1 MITLEELLLSVLLY
15 IYGGLALSRM
25 YVTSNTLV
33 FTKRV
38 NNLEKFLT
46 KSTSKC

>member
-1 MITLEELLLSVLLY
+1 MITPEELLLSALLY
-15 IYGGLALSRM
+15 IYDGLAIFHL
-25 YVTSNTLV
+25 YVTNNTLV